1 MTMYL
6 CSTTVIPAG
15 AYGTWDVGPLTLR
28 QAKLMVNAMDFVSA
42 VGHSSTAE
50 VMTSLLEVEVPFN
63 RLNIVPKD
71 GDSFICFKLN
81 SRPPEGAILDRETL
95 EAVGYGFVI
104 MVYHAK

>member
-6 CSTTVIPAG
+6 CSTTVIPSG
-15 AYGTWDVGPLTLR
+15 AYGTWDVGPLTLDR
-28 QAKLMVNAMDFVSA
+28 ARFLVRELDFVSA

-71 GDSFICFKLN
+71 GDSFICFKLD